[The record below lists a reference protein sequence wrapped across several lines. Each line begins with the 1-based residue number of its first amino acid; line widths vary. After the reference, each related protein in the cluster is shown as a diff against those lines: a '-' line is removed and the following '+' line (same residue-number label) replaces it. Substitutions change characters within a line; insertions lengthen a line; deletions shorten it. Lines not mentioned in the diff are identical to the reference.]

1 MYICM
6 YVYMYMY
13 IYIYEKEK
21 KLQYTTFTPLV
32 FSVNGGM
39 TKECST
45 FHKYFGEKMVTI
57 LIFTMR
63 KLCLLSNVTFHF

>member
-1 MYICM
+1 MYICIC
-6 YVYMYMY
+6 

-57 LIFTMR
+57 LVFTMR
-63 KLCLLSNVTFHF
+63 KLYLLSNVTFHF